1 MTTVAMRDVHV
12 DAGMDRELLRRYH
25 AGDVDAFMEL
35 YRRYSRPLA
44 AYARMLTHDASR
56 SEDLV
61 QETFLRLMD
70 VDPKTELR
78 PYLHA
83 VLRNLAADLARREE
97 VRSRPLPVSRP
108 ASPVEQESV
117 GEALAAL
124 PPEQR
129 EAVVL
134 KIFGGLTLAEVAEV
148 TAVSEATATS
158 RYRYALE
165 KLARILGGE
174 GDPR

>member
-1 MTTVAMRDVHV
+1 MAAQDAPV
-12 DAGMDRELLRRYH
+12 DSAMDREMLRRYQ
-25 AGDVDAFMEL
+25 AGDADAFMEL

-44 AYARMLTHDASR
+44 AYARTLTHDASR

-61 QETFLRLMD
+61 QETFLRLMNL
-70 VDPKTELR
+70 DPSRPNTELR
-78 PYLHA
+78 PYLYA
-83 VLRNLAADLARREE
+83 VVRNLAADFARREE
-97 VRSRPLPVSRP
+97 VRRRPPPSRP
-108 ASPVEQESV
+108 AAPVEQESV
-117 GEALAAL
+117 AEALAAL

-148 TAVSEATATS
+148 TAVSEPTATS

-174 GDPR
+174 GDPT